1 MRRPRLPAR
10 LLLPFA
16 WALPCLLPAASAPA
30 DLHGFLEAHC
40 ARCHDEVERKGDLD
54 LTTLAAD
61 SARPGAFDL
70 WVRVHDRVAA
80 GEMPPRDKARPPA
93 AEQTA
98 FLAALSGRLAVT
110 DVERLGS
117 EGRSTRRRLNRHE
130 YEHALRDLLGAPWL
144 QVKEWLPEDGE
155 AHRFNKS
162 GEALDVS
169 HVQLA
174 RYLSAAE
181 YALRE
186 VIATSVEPPAAAV
199 TRYHARDQRSFTG
212 PMKFTVMNTAPERA
226 TFPVLGR
233 VAQPEVR
240 AGRAPVTVGPA
251 DPAVRDLEGVGV
263 VASAYEPLE
272 PKFTQFKAPVS
283 GRYRLRFKAFSVW
296 VGPSKPVPNRPDRWF
311 IPDLD
316 DVQPGRRS
324 EPVTVYAETP
334 PRQLRRLGAF
344 DVEPDPAT
352 RELDTWLLAGET
364 IRPDAARF
372 FRSRPGAGRWQNPLA
387 ERDGQ
392 PGVVFRWLEVEGPL
406 HDTWPSAG
414 HRLLFGDLPLSA
426 PARPGARVEVV
437 SARPREDARR
447 LLEGFLARAYRRT
460 VPPGEVDRFLPV
472 FDHTLGAGGSF
483 TDALIAAY
491 TAVLCSPE
499 FLGLAESPGELDGP
513 ALATRL
519 ALLLWNSVPDAELRA
534 LGESGR
540 LRDDAVLRAQTDRLL
555 ADLRAQRFRDAFLD
569 YWLDLRKVGATSP
582 DELLYPDYYL
592 DDLLVESALG
602 ESRGYFQELLDR
614 DLPVRHV
621 VDADFA
627 VLNEKL
633 TQHYGLPPVTGVAL
647 RRVALPPGSVR
658 GGFLTQAAVLKVT
671 ANGTTT
677 SPVLRGAWVMERLL
691 GRPPPPPPPSV
702 PAVEPDIRG
711 AATIR
716 GQLEQHRAQES
727 CAGCHAR
734 IDPAGFALEAFDVL
748 GGARDRYRA
757 LGAPGTVPYPGLGRG
772 GQKFA
777 FHLALPVDA
786 TGEWM
791 DGSRFAE
798 IREFKRV
805 LLRDEDQLARNL
817 AGQFVTYATG
827 APVRFTD
834 RPEVE
839 AMLARTRA
847 GGHGV
852 RSLLHAV
859 VQSRLFRH
867 K

>member
-1 MRRPRLPAR
+1 MSRPRLPVR
-10 LLLPFA
+10 PLLSLALTLPG
-16 WALPCLLPAASAPA
+16 ALSAASGPA
-30 DLHGFLEAHC
+30 DLGGFVEAHC
-40 ARCHDEVERKGDLD
+40 ARCHDDVERKGDLD
-54 LTTLAAD
+54 LTALAVD
-61 SARPGAFDL
+61 PARPAAFDL

-80 GEMPPRDKARPPA
+80 GEMPPRDQARPPA
-93 AEQTA
+93 AEQAA
-98 FLAALSGRLAVT
+98 FLEGLAGRLVAA
-110 DVERLGS
+110 DREKRGG

-130 YEHALRDLLGAPWL
+130 YEHAVRDLLGAPWL

-174 RYLSAAE
+174 RYLAAAE

-186 VIATSVEPPAAAV
+186 VIAPSVEPPAAGV
-199 TRYHARDQRSFTG
+199 TRHYARDQRSFTG
-212 PMKFTVMNTAPERA
+212 PMKFSVFNTAPERA
-226 TFPVLGR
+226 TFPVLGLA
-233 VAQPEVR
+233 AQPEVR

-251 DPAVRDLEGVGV
+251 DPAARDLEGVGL
-263 VASAYEPLE
+263 VASTYEPLE
-272 PKFTQFKAPVS
+272 PKFIQFKAPAS
-283 GRYRLRFKAFSVW
+283 GRYRLRFQGFSVW
-296 VGPSKPVPNRPDRWF
+296 VGPAKPVPNRPDRWF
-311 IPDLD
+311 IPDFD

-344 DVEPDPAT
+344 DLEPTPET
-352 RELDTWLLAGET
+352 RELETWLLAGET

-414 HRLLFGDLPLSA
+414 HRLLFGDLPLRA
-426 PARPGARVEVV
+426 PARPGARVEVI
-437 SARPREDARR
+437 SAAPQEDARR
-447 LLEGFLARAYRRT
+447 LLAGFLARAYRRA
-460 VPPGEVDRFLPV
+460 VPSGEVERFLPV
-472 FDHTLGAGGSF
+472 FDQALGGGGSF
-483 TDALIAAY
+483 TDALVAAY

-499 FLGLAESPGELDGP
+499 FLGLAESPGELEGP
-513 ALATRL
+513 ALASRL
-519 ALLLWNSVPDAELRA
+519 ALFLWNSVPDPALRA

-540 LRDDAVLRAQTDRLL
+540 LREDAVLRSETERLL
-555 ADLRAQRFRDAFLD
+555 ADPRAQRFRDAFLD

-592 DDLLVESALG
+592 DDLLVESALA

-633 TQHYGLPPVTGVAL
+633 AEHYGLPAVPGVAL
-647 RRVALPPGSVR
+647 RRVALPPGSMR

-691 GRPPPPPPPSV
+691 GRPPPPPPPGV

-711 AATIR
+711 AATLR
-716 GQLEQHRAQES
+716 QQLEQHRAQAS

-757 LGAPGTVPYPGLGRG
+757 LGTPGTAPQPGLGRG

-791 DGSRFAE
+791 DGSRFADV
-798 IREFKRV
+798 REFKRV

-827 APVRFTD
+827 APVRFSD
-834 RPEVE
+834 RAEVE
-839 AMLARTRA
+839 AMLARTRP

-852 RSLLHAV
+852 RALLHAV